1 MSNAMTTETTEHTA
15 PGLVADIRRL
25 IELRRM
31 KDEISQREKP
41 VNSEIAAIEARLV
54 EQMGVD
60 GVDSLGVD
68 GYTISRTTTPYA
80 SVREGC
86 KESLIEALE
95 QMGLTEKLVTI
106 NHQAFKSRVAEWIA
120 ADAVPSGLVPL
131 IKIFDKHGLS
141 VRKR

>member
-1 MSNAMTTETTEHTA
+1 MHAMATETET
-15 PGLVADIRRL
+15 PGLVADVRRL
-25 IELRRM
+25 LELRRM
-31 KDEISQREKP
+31 KDELSKQEKP
-41 VNSEIAAIEARLV
+41 INSEIDAIEARVV
-54 EQMGVD
+54 EQMGLD

-80 SVREGC
+80 SVKEGC
-86 KESLIEALE
+86 KEKLIEALE

-106 NHQAFKSRVAEWIA
+106 NHSAFKARVAEWLA
-120 ADAVPSGLVPL
+120 EDAVPSGLAPL